1 LDLEETLRSVAF
13 PLLRF
18 TSFAG
23 SAIVFGLAPVLL
35 LVLRPTFSG
44 VSEQG
49 WVKARRRVAIRLEGL
64 VRAGLAATAAATTI
78 VLVLQAAVVSELR
91 AGRVDSDAFESVF
104 ETTFG
109 QWYAVRYP
117 LLLGLAILLFR
128 GVAERSLAGEGD
140 SRRAPNFLWW
150 GVWLLLAATLL
161 ATSSLSGHAAA
172 GSPRYLAVANDIVH
186 LCAGATWF
194 AGIVILAVILPDAW
208 RRADLPDRL
217 EVLAPAVARFS
228 RVALIAIG
236 IVAATG
242 AINSFLHV
250 GALRDLADSGYGR
263 TLLVKLGAFCLV
275 LILAAI
281 NHWFIA
287 RRLERA
293 RAASEPTASA
303 NIFRRTIAA
312 ELAAALVIMAIT
324 GVLAGLSRTRVT
336 TSPASIQN
344 ERGAPSA
351 GPTP

>member
-1 LDLEETLRSVAF
+1 MDLEETLRSIAL

-18 TSFAG
+18 ASFAG

-35 LVLRPTFSG
+35 LVLRPTFSSL
-44 VSEQG
+44 SEEG

-64 VRAGLAATAAATTI
+64 VWAGLAATAAATTI
-78 VLVLQAAVVSELR
+78 VLVLQAALVSELR
-91 AGRVDSDAFESVF
+91 TGRVDSGAFESVF

-117 LLLGLAILLFR
+117 LLLGLAILLYR
-128 GVAERSLAGEGD
+128 GVAERSLAGAGE
-140 SRRAPNFLWW
+140 SKRAPNFVWW
-150 GVWLLLAATLL
+150 GVWLFLGATLL
-161 ATSSLSGHAAA
+161 ATSSFSGHAAA
-172 GSPRYLAVANDIVH
+172 ASPRYFGVANDIVH

-217 EVLAPAVARFS
+217 EVLAPAVTRFS
-228 RVALIAIG
+228 RVALTTIA

-242 AINSFLHV
+242 TLNSFLHLGAFEDLV
-250 GALRDLADSGYGR
+250 GSGYGR
-263 TLLVKLGAFCLV
+263 TLLVKLGAFGLV
-275 LILAAI
+275 LILGAI

-293 RAASEPTASA
+293 QATSEPTGSA
-303 NIFRRTIAA
+303 NLFRRTIAA
-312 ELAAALVIMAIT
+312 ELAAALAIMVVT
-324 GVLAGLSRTRVT
+324 GVLVGLPSTRST
-336 TSPASIQN
+336 SSPASIEN
-344 ERGAPSA
+344 GGGAPSA

>member
-1 LDLEETLRSVAF
+1 LELETLRSIAL

-35 LVLRPTFSG
+35 LVLRPTFSSL
-44 VSEQG
+44 SEEG

-64 VRAGLAATAAATTI
+64 IWAGLAATAAATTI
-78 VLVLQAAVVSELR
+78 VLVLQAALVSELR
-91 AGRVDSDAFESVF
+91 AGRVDFGAFESVF

-117 LLLGLAILLFR
+117 LLLGLAILLYK
-128 GVAERSLAGEGD
+128 GVAERSLAGAGD
-140 SRRAPNFLWW
+140 SKRAPNFVWW
-150 GVWLLLAATLL
+150 GVWLVLGATLL
-161 ATSSLSGHAAA
+161 ATSSFSGHAAA
-172 GSPRYLAVANDIVH
+172 ASPRYLGVANDIVH

-208 RRADLPDRL
+208 RRADLPGRL
-217 EVLAPAVARFS
+217 EVLAPAVTRFS
-228 RVALIAIG
+228 RVALIAIT

-242 AINSFLHV
+242 TLNSFLHV
-250 GALRDLADSGYGR
+250 GALKDLSDSGYGR
-263 TLLVKLGAFCLV
+263 TLLVKLGAFGLV
-275 LILAAI
+275 LILGAI
-281 NHWFIA
+281 YHWFIA

-293 RAASEPTASA
+293 RAASELTGSA

-312 ELAAALVIMAIT
+312 ELAAAMAIMVIT
-324 GVLAGLSRTRVT
+324 GVLVGLPRTRVT
-336 TSPASIQN
+336 TSPASIEN
-344 ERGAPSA
+344 EGGAPSA